1 MSTAATRAAV
11 LCCALV
17 VVIPGNRA
25 AVAATAPGLAL
36 GGNATVAAPSTPA
49 PPALAPVAHVA
60 TPRAGDWPAFGNDP
74 GGSQYS
80 PLRQI
85 SAANVAGL
93 KLAWVHRSGDV
104 AARGSAVGAT
114 ALEAVPIVVNDTLYY
129 CTALNRVFALD
140 PATGAQKWMFDP
152 HVARG
157 IAAPLTPETRK
168 SGICRGVAY
177 WQAAAPRPGVACE
190 KRIFKAD
197 IFGNVYAI
205 DADSGASCRD
215 FGAARGH
222 PGLVTHAD
230 FDGRGTGDR
239 ANGATSG
246 PLVIGDL
253 LVATSSA
260 RDSITDANN
269 GFVRAFDVRS
279 GELRWEFDPIPPE
292 HAHATGAAN
301 VWSTMSADPQ
311 RGLVFVPTTSPSS
324 DFYGA
329 TRPFDIPLADSTVAL
344 SAATGQPVW
353 HFQATHHDL
362 FDFDLPGHPLLVTIR
377 RGGQRLPVA
386 IQQTKQGRVFVF
398 DRDSGRPVF
407 PIEERAAPRSDIA
420 GERSAPTQPYAAL
433 PEPFSRQR
441 LTEDDIWGLT
451 PLDRAWCRAEFRKLR
466 YEGPFTPPSE
476 RGSLVFPFGGGNWGG
491 VAFDPGSNLLIAKG
505 QNMALKVKLV
515 KKAASAAAAAAATAA
530 STTQPAAAANA
541 IGGGMDLVGTP
552 YRAEVGLFLSPLGVP
567 CTPPPFGTVTAIDMD
582 SGKVRWQV
590 PLGRARHRGF
600 TAPAWLGWGS
610 PNIGGPM
617 VTGGGLV
624 FIGAA
629 VDARLRA
636 LDVASGKELW
646 SAPLEAPG
654 MSVPMTYLARGRQ
667 FVVIAAGGNA
677 RVSPDLSDALMA
689 FTLPP
694 GAGASPVSNQE
705 NKNGH

>member
-1 MSTAATRAAV
+1 MMTAATRAAV
-11 LCCALV
+11 LCCALGV
-17 VVIPGNRA
+17 AIVSRVAGA
-25 AVAATAPGLAL
+25 ADPTRVP
-36 GGNATVAAPSTPA
+36 TPA
-49 PPALAPVAHVA
+49 PFIGAALAAPAPTA
-60 TPRAGDWPAFGNDP
+60 SQRAGDWPNFGNDP

-85 SAANVAGL
+85 STANVAGL

-114 ALEAVPIVVNDTLYY
+114 ALESVPIVVNETLYY

-140 PATGAQKWMFDP
+140 PATGAQKWVFDP
-152 HVARG
+152 HVATG
-157 IAAPLTPETRK
+157 GVAPLTAERRK

-177 WQAAAPRPGVACE
+177 WQAAVPRAGATCE

-205 DADSGASCRD
+205 DADTGASCRD

-222 PGLVTHAD
+222 PGLITHAD
-230 FDGRGTGDR
+230 FDARGTGDS
-239 ANGATSG
+239 AIGATSG

-253 LVATSSA
+253 VVATSSA
-260 RDSITDANN
+260 RDSMTDANN
-269 GFVRAFDVRS
+269 GFVRAFDVRT

-301 VWSTMSADPQ
+301 VWSTMSADPP

-324 DFYGA
+324 DFYGV

-398 DRDSGRPVF
+398 DRDTGRPVF
-407 PIEERAAPRSDIA
+407 PIGERAAPTSDIP
-420 GERSAPTQPYAAL
+420 GERAAPTQPYAAL

-491 VAFDPGSNLLIAKG
+491 VAFDPTSNLLIAKG

-515 KKAASAAAAAAATAA
+515 KKAPT
-530 STTQPAAAANA
+530 PAAVSTARPAGAANA

-590 PLGRARHRGF
+590 PLGQARHRGL

-629 VDARLRA
+629 LDARLRA
-636 LDVASGKELW
+636 LDVTSGKELW
-646 SAPLEAPG
+646 QAPLEAPG

-667 FVVIAAGGNA
+667 FVVIAAGGNS
-677 RVSPDLSDALMA
+677 RVSPELSDALMA
-689 FTLPP
+689 FALPP
-694 GAGASPVSNQE
+694 GAAATPVSNQE
-705 NKNGH
+705 NKNGL